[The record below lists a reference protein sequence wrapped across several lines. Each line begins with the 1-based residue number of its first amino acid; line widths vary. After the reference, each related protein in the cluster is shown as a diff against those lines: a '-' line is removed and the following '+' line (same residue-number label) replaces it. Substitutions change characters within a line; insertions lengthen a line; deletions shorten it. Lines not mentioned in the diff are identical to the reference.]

1 MKNFKSH
8 TVTPTVHAFIQR
20 LPRKK
25 RQENTMEDLLR
36 SRRLVHRTSVIL
48 VLGYLHALCCVSGIA
63 MASGL
68 LEDPKAKFVTPEMY
82 FTNLRTF
89 HGESLTAMSLSLDG
103 SQLYL
108 GGKNVFYILDLTQPF
123 GRPEAALNISWV
135 STQVDVDGCTMKG
148 KQSWQCQNFIQVVLV
163 NNATNRLL
171 VCGTNAWSPACRNYQ
186 PNSLTVYHQS
196 SGTNRCPYSPTQKS
210 TAIFA
215 DGALYSATVTSF
227 TAVDS
232 IIFRSMRG
240 EPIRSKAVDTKWLKV
255 PEFIKSFEVGEWVL
269 FFFREIAVDAIYSRV
284 AKVCKNDLGGS
295 WVLEDTWTTF
305 QKARLNCSFP
315 GAFPFYFNYLQDV
328 YMMGE
333 GDDINFYGVFTT
345 GDHEIPGS
353 AVCVYSLAKIKE
365 IINEGQFKKQQQ
377 GNWYPVP
384 VDEVPDPRPGL
395 CVENSKMTPDNTL
408 NFILAHPLMH
418 LSVPNEGEE
427 WPRFDLTRANYRL
440 MQIVVHQ
447 QKAINDKTYNV
458 LFLGTDD
465 GRVLKVVIVKGT
477 NDRYRSNLL
486 EEIFVSPR
494 MQPEAVVN
502 MEIVRQPGGDDVIL
516 VNTNSTV
523 VELPLQ
529 RCDNLTECACKQ
541 DPYCVFNNFSQKCLR
556 YTDNNFDSQD
566 VENIQDCAKEVPV
579 PQTTTPVECFCP
591 TAQPCVKTGKDC
603 EGDNPDNLST
613 TMLPPAV
620 ATVTSSR
627 TPPPE
632 AITTP
637 KKGTTPRTI
646 PGRTTPTPR
655 RPQEAPTTPSDVDNE
670 VIAKTTPPRNEAK
683 TTRHPNAVGPLAGV
697 TGEHWWFA
705 PASPIFWT
713 FFAVGWFLAFVLLA
727 FLLHLFVN
735 KKCKGYKPTP
745 KIVQTVLAT
754 ENGKPPLMTAMEES
768 PVRPTPV
775 NGILPQS
782 RPHSLTPSVDPSPR
796 NSNGSYR
803 PPQGSFSYG
812 MDGSYLAPYGGSTGG
827 RRPPSGGGLPVELGS
842 PQRLPS
848 ETESRPSA
856 SGASDTELC
865 GDDSEIWLKRPDGS
879 DFGQEHEV

>member
-566 VENIQDCAKEVPV
+566 VENIQDCAKEVTP
-579 PQTTTPVECFCP
+579 TTVAC
-591 TAQPCVKTGKDC
+591 QGKDC
-603 EGDNPDNLST
+603 EGDNPDT
-613 TMLPPAV
+613 
-620 ATVTSSR
+620 
-627 TPPPE
+627 
-632 AITTP
+632 
-637 KKGTTPRTI
+637 
-646 PGRTTPTPR
+646 
-655 RPQEAPTTPSDVDNE
+655 
-670 VIAKTTPPRNEAK
+670 
-683 TTRHPNAVGPLAGV
+683 
-697 TGEHWWFA
+697 

-735 KKCKGYKPTP
+735 KKCKGNYQPTETEESVLGSSYKPTP

>member
-603 EGDNPDNLST
+603 EGDNPDT
-613 TMLPPAV
+613 
-620 ATVTSSR
+620 
-627 TPPPE
+627 
-632 AITTP
+632 
-637 KKGTTPRTI
+637 
-646 PGRTTPTPR
+646 
-655 RPQEAPTTPSDVDNE
+655 
-670 VIAKTTPPRNEAK
+670 
-683 TTRHPNAVGPLAGV
+683 
-697 TGEHWWFA
+697 

-735 KKCKGYKPTP
+735 KKCKGNYQPTETEESVLGSSYKPTP

>member
-566 VENIQDCAKEVPV
+566 VENIQDCAKEVTP
-579 PQTTTPVECFCP
+579 TTVAC
-591 TAQPCVKTGKDC
+591 QGKDC
-603 EGDNPDNLST
+603 EGDNPDKS
-613 TMLPPAV
+613 V
-620 ATVTSSR
+620 AQN
-627 TPPPE
+627 
-632 AITTP
+632 
-637 KKGTTPRTI
+637 K
-646 PGRTTPTPR
+646 
-655 RPQEAPTTPSDVDNE
+655 
-670 VIAKTTPPRNEAK
+670 
-683 TTRHPNAVGPLAGV
+683 
-697 TGEHWWFA
+697 A

-735 KKCKGYKPTP
+735 KKCKGNYQPTETEESVLGSSYKPTP

>member
-566 VENIQDCAKEVPV
+566 VENIQDCAKE
-579 PQTTTPVECFCP
+579 
-591 TAQPCVKTGKDC
+591 GKDC
-603 EGDNPDNLST
+603 EGDNPDT
-613 TMLPPAV
+613 
-620 ATVTSSR
+620 
-627 TPPPE
+627 
-632 AITTP
+632 
-637 KKGTTPRTI
+637 
-646 PGRTTPTPR
+646 
-655 RPQEAPTTPSDVDNE
+655 
-670 VIAKTTPPRNEAK
+670 
-683 TTRHPNAVGPLAGV
+683 
-697 TGEHWWFA
+697 

-735 KKCKGYKPTP
+735 KKCKGNYQPTETEESVLGSSYKPTP

>member
-591 TAQPCVKTGKDC
+591 TAQPCVKT
-603 EGDNPDNLST
+603 
-613 TMLPPAV
+613 
-620 ATVTSSR
+620 
-627 TPPPE
+627 
-632 AITTP
+632 
-637 KKGTTPRTI
+637 
-646 PGRTTPTPR
+646 
-655 RPQEAPTTPSDVDNE
+655 
-670 VIAKTTPPRNEAK
+670 
-683 TTRHPNAVGPLAGV
+683 
-697 TGEHWWFA
+697 A

-735 KKCKGYKPTP
+735 KKCKGNYQPTETEESVLGSSYKPTP